1 MRRRGGSIKV
11 LLVDDHPVV
20 RDGLRFMLSETGI
33 DVVADVG
40 TAKEAIQLAETIAPD
55 VVLLDMGLPD
65 LDGVTA
71 LKQLKRV
78 SPASAVLVLTMH
90 DEAALVRAA
99 VQAGAS
105 GYLLKGVSR
114 RELLSA
120 LWAVHDG
127 DAVLDPSLLRSL
139 TSDAPG
145 TPSSTP
151 ATTADSALTPI
162 ERDVLQLVAF
172 GLTNRE
178 IAGRLRWSVATVKKY
193 VRRLLAKLDAS
204 DRTQAA
210 VAAVRRGLLGGDA

>member
-1 MRRRGGSIKV
+1 MTMDGRAVPIRV

-20 RDGLRFMLSETGI
+20 REGLRIMLTEAGI
-33 DVVADVG
+33 EVVGDVG
-40 TAKEAIQLAETIAPD
+40 TARDAIGLTETLAPD

-71 LKQLKRV
+71 LNRIKQAR
-78 SPASAVLVLTMH
+78 PASAILVLTMH
-90 DEAALVRAA
+90 DSPTLVRGA

-105 GYLLKGVSR
+105 GYLLKGAGR

-120 LWAVHDG
+120 LGAVHAG
-127 DAVLDPSLLRSL
+127 EAVIDPSLLRSL
-139 TSDAPG
+139 ASDAP
-145 TPSSTP
+145 SRAAAP
-151 ATTADSALTPI
+151 ATTPALTPV
-162 ERDVLQLVAF
+162 ERDVLKLVAV

-193 VRRLLAKLDAS
+193 VRRSLAKLDAS

-210 VAAVRRGLLGGDA
+210 VAAVRRGLLRDDT

>member
-1 MRRRGGSIKV
+1 MPRSSEPITV

-20 RDGLRFMLSETGI
+20 REGLRGMLTEPGI

-40 TAKEAIQLAETIAPD
+40 TAEEAIRVAEKLSPD
-55 VVLLDMGLPD
+55 VVLLDIGLPD

-71 LKQLKRV
+71 LTRLKHVR
-78 SPASAVLVLTMH
+78 PASAVLILTMH
-90 DEAALVRAA
+90 DDPALVRGA

-120 LWAVHDG
+120 VRAVREG
-127 DAVLDPSLLRSL
+127 EAVLDPSLLRSL
-139 TSDAPG
+139 ADEPPPRAEDTGAQVL
-145 TPSSTP
+145 
-151 ATTADSALTPI
+151 TAV
-162 ERDVLQLVAF
+162 ERDVLQLIAI

-178 IAGRLRWSVATVKKY
+178 IAGRMRWSVATVKKY
-193 VRRLLAKLDAS
+193 VRRVLTKLDAS

-210 VAAVRRGLLGGDA
+210 VAAVRRGLLHDGA

>member
-1 MRRRGGSIKV
+1 MRPRPGSIKV

-20 RDGLRFMLSETGI
+20 REGLRIMLTETGI
-33 DVVADVG
+33 DVVGDVG
-40 TAKEAIQLAETIAPD
+40 TARDAIQLTAKTAPD

-71 LKQLKRV
+71 LKRIKQVR
-78 SPASAVLVLTMH
+78 PASAVLVLTMH
-90 DEAALVRAA
+90 DAPALVRGA
-99 VQAGAS
+99 VQAGAA

-120 LWAVHDG
+120 LCAVRDG

-145 TPSSTP
+145 KPSATP
-151 ATTADSALTPI
+151 ALTAVQPLTPV
-162 ERDVLQLVAF
+162 ERDVLRLVAV

-210 VAAVRRGLLGGDA
+210 VAAVRRGLLPDDA